1 MNNPNF
7 ENPSD
12 VCKWHGEMTIKL
24 LEKAQRE
31 KSLARLRALNSALDT
46 WSKLYRLSS
55 DTQEL
60 TELKNQLDELRRRI
74 DGENRGPRVVN
85 G

>member
-1 MNNPNF
+1 MKNPNF
-7 ENPSD
+7 ENPTE
-12 VCKWHGEMTIKL
+12 VCRWHGEKTIEL

-31 KSLARLRALNSALDT
+31 KSLTRLRALNGALDV

-60 TELKNQLDELRRRI
+60 QDLKNQLDDLRQRI
-74 DGENRGPRVVN
+74 DGERTGPRAVN

>member
-7 ENPSD
+7 QNPSD
-12 VCKWHGEMTIKL
+12 VCRWHGEMIL
-24 LEKAQRE
+24 QYLDRASREKAL
-31 KSLARLRALNSALDT
+31 SRLRALNNALDT

-74 DGENRGPRVVN
+74 DGERIGPRVIN
-85 G
+85 Q